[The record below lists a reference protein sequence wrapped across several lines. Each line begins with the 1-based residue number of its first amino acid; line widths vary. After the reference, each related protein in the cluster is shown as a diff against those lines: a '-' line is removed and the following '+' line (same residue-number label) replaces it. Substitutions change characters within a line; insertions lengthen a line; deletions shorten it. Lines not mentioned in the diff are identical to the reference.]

1 MSSKAENDVLE
12 TWARIPAWPA
22 YEASTAGRVRR
33 IGASQPLTP
42 CPNSNGYLVV
52 TVSRDGGATARTQ
65 YVHRLVAAAHLGD
78 IAGRVVHHKNSC
90 RQDARLINLEITTQR
105 DNMRRAHT
113 DGTAHVLKGEQHPEM
128 WGHSGGHL
136 TPVQV
141 MTLRRAKASGEY
153 GAVARLAR
161 EYGIAYN
168 TADSAARG
176 TSYSWV
182 GATSLETELLRQ
194 EVLAA
199 RAVRK
204 VMAQVRRSHAAR
216 AANPQHT
223 APAAA
228 ASARPKWSAKKA
240 KAAEPVPSK
249 VETNT
254 KKESK

>member
-1 MSSKAENDVLE
+1 MSSKAENDVPE
-12 TWARIPAWPA
+12 TWARIPSWPD
-22 YEASTAGRVRR
+22 YEASTAGRIRR
-33 IGASQPLTP
+33 IGGRPLTP

-78 IAGRVVHHKNSC
+78 IAGRVVHHVNSC
-90 RQDARLINLEITTQR
+90 RQDARLINLEVTTQR
-105 DNMRRAHT
+105 DNMRRAHA
-113 DGTAHVLKGEQHPEM
+113 DRTAHVLKGEQAPEL
-128 WGHSGGHL
+128 WGRCGHL

-141 MTLRRAKASGEY
+141 MTLRRARATGKY
-153 GAVARLAR
+153 GAVAKLAR
-161 EYGIAYN
+161 EYQVRYN
-168 TADSAARG
+168 VADAAARG
-176 TSYSWV
+176 ASYSWV
-182 GATSLETELLRQ
+182 GSTSLETELLRQ

-223 APAAA
+223 PPAAA
-228 ASARPKWSAKKA
+228 ASTRPKWSAKKA

-249 VETNT
+249 VETDT